1 MEMKKINNCAT
12 AGIVLDKAQNHT
24 LFSDNCV
31 FLATVFEKEVQIFSQ
46 F

>member
-1 MEMKKINNCAT
+1 MKKINNCAT
-12 AGIVLDKAQNHT
+12 GIVLDKAQNHT